1 MRCGIV
7 FITTFGNFPFR
18 KSKIIE
24 VIAERVKK
32 KATSTVLLYM
42 KCTIDLV
49 CLSL

>member
-24 VIAERVKK
+24 VIAERVQK
-32 KATSTVLLYM
+32 SHIYCVTVHEM
-42 KCTIDLV
+42 CD
-49 CLSL
+49 